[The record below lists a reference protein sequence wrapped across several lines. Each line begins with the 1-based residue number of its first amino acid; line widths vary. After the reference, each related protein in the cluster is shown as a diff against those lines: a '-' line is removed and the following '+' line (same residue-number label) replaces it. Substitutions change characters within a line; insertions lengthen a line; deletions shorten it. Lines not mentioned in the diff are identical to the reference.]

1 MNVNIIK
8 ENGYLSV
15 TKEVVAKI
23 AGIAATDC
31 YGVVGMAVKTVKD
44 GIVHL
49 LKKESLTKG
58 VEIAIDDNNNI
69 SVKLHIIVEYGTNIQ
84 AIGKIVYDTVQYK
97 LEESLGIKCAKLKIF
112 VEGIRIDN

>member
-1 MNVNIIK
+1 MNVNIINEK
-8 ENGYLSV
+8 GYLSV
-15 TKEVVAKI
+15 EKDVVAKI
-23 AGIAATDC
+23 AGIAATNC

-58 VEIAIDDNNNI
+58 VEIAINDI
-69 SVKLHIIVEYGTNIQ
+69 SIKLHIIVEYGTNIQ

-97 LEESLGIKCAKLKIF
+97 LQESIGIKCSKLKIY
-112 VEGIRIDN
+112 VEGIRVDN